1 MFALRTTPRPLRLG
15 KGMRAHSHLW
25 PGVPLAVGSAVLF
38 GLSAPV
44 AKQLLES
51 VDPQM
56 LAALLYLGAGLGL
69 VGLHVG
75 RAALGLPAAEAP
87 LRRPDLPWLAAVVLF
102 AIAPGAPLLMFR
114 LFRTQTAPP
123 PPSSGSF
130 GAADDGYRLDRLPR
144 ECRPAL
150 ASRRRRD
157 PLRCARP
164 VVAGRRITARSR
176 RGADRPP
183 RSMGGRQKPGPPTFV
198 GGPPAGPGG
207 PKARGGAGPS
217 AGGPGPRR

>member
-102 AIAPGAPLLMFR
+102 GGTAGSLLLMFG
-114 LFRTQTAPP
+114 LSRTK
-123 PPSSGSF
+123 
-130 GAADDGYRLDRLPR
+130 AALRLP
-144 ECRPAL
+144 
-150 ASRRRRD
+150 
-157 PLRCARP
+157 
-164 VVAGRRITARSR
+164 
-176 RGADRPP
+176 
-183 RSMGGRQKPGPPTFV
+183 
-198 GGPPAGPGG
+198 
-207 PKARGGAGPS
+207 S
-217 AGGPGPRR
+217 AES